1 MRTRR
6 TAEQFEV
13 EPNCKCAMQPHLH
26 QGDLEGDRPSRD
38 NESFHTHKINA
49 KCNYTNTNAV
59 MKVAWMNKGALIAST
74 YVRGSNGKEKRTWR
88 GKKTDNR
95 ERD

>member
-1 MRTRR
+1 MCTRR

-38 NESFHTHKINA
+38 NESLHT
-49 KCNYTNTNAV
+49 
-59 MKVAWMNKGALIAST
+59 
-74 YVRGSNGKEKRTWR
+74 EK
-88 GKKTDNR
+88 KKSMQNVITQIQML
-95 ERD
+95 